1 MNYNHSLCQDV
12 ATCLRFDFTF
22 RNMAL
27 GACSTFS
34 RIGGMVVPFL
44 IALVSCFIFYR
55 SVLNI
60 NSHQPNIYQL
70 TYLFCYES
78 EHDLR
83 SRMNNLSGW
92 KRFRKNSGLTGN
104 KTLIFATDRMQPFI
118 HCSGRSRGGARGARS
133 PPPYLRVWMTG
144 PSTFYRKVWIRHCIE
159 LINPTGKQAILSYSW
174 LD

>member
-1 MNYNHSLCQDV
+1 MNYNHSLCQDD

-60 NSHQPNIYQL
+60 NSHQPHIYQL
-70 TYLFCYES
+70 TYLFWYES

-83 SRMNNLSGW
+83 SRMNNLSRW
-92 KRFRKNSGLTGN
+92 KRTWKNSGLTGN
-104 KTLIFATDRMQPFI
+104 QSFRLLRRNPLSIAVVDP
-118 HCSGRSRGGARGARS
+118 GGDRGGRPLLISGFGWPGR
-133 PPPYLRVWMTG
+133 PL
-144 PSTFYRKVWIRHCIE
+144 FYRKVWIRYCIE
-159 LINPTGKQAILSYSW
+159 LINPTGEKASLSSSW

>member
-60 NSHQPNIYQL
+60 NSHQPHIYQL
-70 TYLFCYES
+70 TYLFWYES

-92 KRFRKNSGLTGN
+92 KRTWKTSGLIGN
-104 KTLIFATDRMQPFI
+104 QTLIFSIARTQPFI
-118 HCSGRSRGGARGARS
+118 HCSGGSRRGPGG
-133 PPPYLRVWMTG
+133 PPPSLSQRLDDRAVPFFIGRSG
-144 PSTFYRKVWIRHCIE
+144 PAT
-159 LINPTGKQAILSYSW
+159 ALS
-174 LD
+174 

>member
-55 SVLNI
+55 WVLNI
-60 NSHQPNIYQL
+60 NSHQLHIYQL
-70 TYLFCYES
+70 TYLFWYES

-92 KRFRKNSGLTGN
+92 KRTWKTSGLIGN
-104 KTLIFATDRMQPFI
+104 QTLIFSIAQTQPFI
-118 HCSGRSRGGARGARS
+118 HCSGGSRGGARGAR
-133 PPPYLRVWMTG
+133 PPPLISGFGWPVR
-144 PSTFYRKVWIRHCIE
+144 PLFYRKVWTRYCIE
-159 LINPTGKQAILSYSW
+159 LINPTGEKASLSSSW

>member
-92 KRFRKNSGLTGN
+92 KRTWKNSGLTGN
-104 KTLIFATDRMQPFI
+104 QTLIFSIARTQPFI
-118 HCSGRSRGGARGARS
+118 HCRSGSRGGARGPVP
-133 PPPYLRVWMTG
+133 PPPYLRVWMTR
-144 PSTFYRKVWIRHCIE
+144 PSPF
-159 LINPTGKQAILSYSW
+159 LSEG
-174 LD
+174 LDPLLHWANQPNWRASQSEF

>member
-92 KRFRKNSGLTGN
+92 KRTWKNSGLTGN
-104 KTLIFATDRMQPFI
+104 QTLIFSIARTQPFI
-118 HCSGRSRGGARGARS
+118 HCRSGSRGGARGPV
-133 PPPYLRVWMTG
+133 PPPLSQG
-144 PSTFYRKVWIRHCIE
+144 
-159 LINPTGKQAILSYSW
+159 LDDQAVPFFIGRSGSATALS
-174 LD
+174 

>member
-133 PPPYLRVWMTG
+133 PPPLSQGLDDRALHFLSEGLDPPLHWANQPNWKAG
-144 PSTFYRKVWIRHCIE
+144 HSE
-159 LINPTGKQAILSYSW
+159 L
-174 LD
+174 

>member
-1 MNYNHSLCQDV
+1 MSRCCDL
-12 ATCLRFDFTF
+12 FDFTF

-60 NSHQPNIYQL
+60 NSHQPHIYQL
-70 TYLFCYES
+70 TYLFWYES

-83 SRMNNLSGW
+83 SRMNNVSGW
-92 KRFRKNSGLTGN
+92 KRTWKTSGLIGN
-104 KTLIFATDRMQPFI
+104 QTLIFSIARTQPFI
-118 HCSGRSRGGARGARS
+118 HCSGGSRRGPGGP

-144 PSTFYRKVWIRHCIE
+144 SSPF
-159 LINPTGKQAILSYSW
+159 LSEG
-174 LD
+174 LDPLLHWANQPNWRESQSEF

>member
-60 NSHQPNIYQL
+60 NSHQPHIYQL
-70 TYLFCYES
+70 RYLFWYES

-92 KRFRKNSGLTGN
+92 SGIKPWSFQLFERN
-104 KTLIFATDRMQPFI
+104 PLSIAVVDP
-118 HCSGRSRGGARGARS
+118 GGARGARPLLIS
-133 PPPYLRVWMTG
+133 GFGWPGRPL
-144 PSTFYRKVWIRHCIE
+144 FYRKVWTRYCIE
-159 LINPTGKQAILSYSW
+159 LINPTGEKASLSSSR